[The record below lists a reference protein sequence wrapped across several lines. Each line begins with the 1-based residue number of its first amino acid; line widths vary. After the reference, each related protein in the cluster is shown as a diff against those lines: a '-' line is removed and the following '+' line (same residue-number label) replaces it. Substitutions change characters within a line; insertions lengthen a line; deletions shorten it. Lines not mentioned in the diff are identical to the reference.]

1 MRLQPLLFSLSL
13 ILLFGF
19 TDSMAQIIDINTLR
33 AKETYKSGETIL
45 KQKDVK
51 QRMASDQASLDKFVS
66 GQGWNIG
73 GIATCG
79 AGGIVLISGVGL
91 AIDNSVKNEVLD
103 ASEKIDDSLSWTLI
117 GVGVGAL
124 IPGAIMILSGRNK
137 RIKAVKNFNNTVGG
151 SARQYPIQLTPS
163 STGLG
168 VALAF

>member
-19 TDSMAQIIDINTLR
+19 TDYMAQTIDINTLR

-79 AGGIVLISGVGL
+79 AGGIVLVSGVGL

-117 GVGVGAL
+117 GVGVGDSAETIFDRDWCGFGVL
-124 IPGAIMILSGRNK
+124 NYEFQSSIP
-137 RIKAVKNFNNTVGG
+137 RI
-151 SARQYPIQLTPS
+151 QIQ
-163 STGLG
+163 G
-168 VALAF
+168 

>member
-1 MRLQPLLFSLSL
+1 VSL
-13 ILLFGF
+13 ILLYGF
-19 TDSMAQIIDINTLR
+19 TDSKAQTIDINTLR
-33 AKETYKSGETIL
+33 AKETYKFGETIL

-73 GIATCG
+73 GIATCA

-91 AIDNSVKNEVLD
+91 AIDNSINYELLD
-103 ASEKIDDSLSWTLI
+103 ASAKVDESRAWTLV
-117 GVGVGAL
+117 GVGIGAL

-151 SARQYPIQLTPS
+151 SARAYPIQLKPS
-163 STGLG
+163 SNGVG
-168 VALAF
+168 VALVF